1 MDAMT
6 HHDLPRSAV
15 LLPLR
20 ARNGNSTAEM
30 ERTKKSAHRSR
41 NDRS

>member
-20 ARNGNSTAEM
+20 ARNGNSTADM
-30 ERTKKSAHRSR
+30 ERAKSSAHSSIA
-41 NDRS
+41 DTS